1 MYWKVISKNFEKEFL
16 SAEQAIQYA
25 RSSLSND
32 DLEEVLVEEC
42 GSKACFNL
50 LKLSAK
56 RDSYTKYDNF

>member
-1 MYWKVISKNFEKEFL
+1 MYWKVISKDFEKEFL

-25 RSSLSND
+25 RSSLSID

-50 LKLSAK
+50 LKFSAK